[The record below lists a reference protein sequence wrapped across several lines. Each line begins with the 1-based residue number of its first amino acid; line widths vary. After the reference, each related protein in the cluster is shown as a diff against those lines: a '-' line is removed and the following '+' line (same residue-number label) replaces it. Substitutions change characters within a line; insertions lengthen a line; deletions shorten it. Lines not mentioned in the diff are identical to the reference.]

1 MKNKLILLLVL
12 GLSMSSCGTNI
23 MYLVQNHSGK
33 EVQIKIVTDCP
44 VYPDRDS
51 LSAENRMVH
60 PEEIKGWFKKPS
72 SFFSKR
78 IPIEFISMERCQF
91 SSPDSSTVMIQSH
104 CLYQDSAKLIINKM
118 DTIYFYTNNQEINWK
133 SPEHLSIQ
141 KSRVRLYDCYII
153 EIKSINP

>member
-1 MKNKLILLLVL
+1 MNNKLFLWVFL
-12 GLSMSSCGTNI
+12 GLFMSSCGTNI

-33 EVQIKIVTDCP
+33 EVQIEIVTDCP
-44 VYPDRDS
+44 VYPDGDS
-51 LSAENRMVH
+51 LSAENRKVQ

-78 IPIEFISMERCQF
+78 IPLEFISMERCQF

-118 DTIYFYTNNQEINWK
+118 DTLYFYTNNQEQNWK

-141 KSRVRLYDCYII
+141 KSRVRLYDCYL
-153 EIKSINP
+153 IKIKK